1 MFAGMV
7 FYMNRRQ
14 KLTGLIFCLCFIRFM
29 QAQAPSRMIPVPKIG
44 DTLLVMQDNL
54 PKTVRHWPFRSDSTR
69 WDLNGVRAPFIRKIV
84 IRDAAADPVALRGSN
99 AWIET
104 GFRSK
109 EFYWIDENTLKS
121 IGVTGVDLFGDGHS
135 FTGYWFPQ
143 RIRRQSIYMPGF
155 PPEAKYKLIYPCAL
169 ADLPQSLRDQLPY
182 QPDSVKIVTSV
193 TEQARIQDSVSL
205 DLHLYRHSALRR
217 DLITAQTT
225 RIETKKAGL
234 EWQDVTR
241 FVRFPKIFRTDS
253 LRETF
258 FYSPALRDP
267 VAVIRYKNLQE
278 PDQITY
284 KAPDIY
290 KDLIVVEDFKPNLFF
305 FPNPYTFGTLRID
318 LLINDPGL
326 YTLRL
331 VNLIGKEVW
340 RENHY
345 LEGNKTLDYS
355 FTHLQKGTYFMIFQ
369 QDENHVIGT
378 KRLLVLKP

>member
-7 FYMNRRQ
+7 FFMNRRL
-14 KLTGLIFCLCFIRFM
+14 KLTGLFFGLCFLKFM
-29 QAQAPSRMIPVPKIG
+29 QAQSPNRIFPVPKIG
-44 DTLLVMQDNL
+44 DTLLVMQDNM
-54 PKTVRHWPFRSDSTR
+54 PKTVRHWPFMSDSTS
-69 WDLNGVRAPFIRKIV
+69 WDLNGVRAPFIRKRMIQ
-84 IRDAAADPVALRGSN
+84 DAAADPMALRGAN

-104 GFRSK
+104 SFRSK
-109 EFYWIDENTLKS
+109 EFYLIDENSIKS
-121 IGVTGVDLFGDGHS
+121 IGVTGVDLFGDGLS

-143 RIRRQSIYMPGF
+143 RTVMQSVYTPG
-155 PPEAKYKLIYPCAL
+155 PSPEVRNQLIYPCVL
-169 ADLPQSLRDQLPY
+169 SDLPQSLRDQLPY
-182 QPDSVKIVTSV
+182 QPDSIKIVTSV
-193 TEQARIQDSVSL
+193 TEQARIQDPVSL

-217 DLITAQTT
+217 DLITVQTT

-234 EWQDVTR
+234 VWQDVTR
-241 FVRFPKIFRTDS
+241 FIRFPKIFRTDT

-258 FYSPALRDP
+258 FYSPDFREP
-267 VAVIRYKNLQE
+267 VAVIRYKNLQD

-284 KAPDIY
+284 MAPDIY

-305 FPNPYTFGTLRID
+305 FPNPYTFGTLRIE

-378 KRLLVLKP
+378 KRLLLLKP

>member
-1 MFAGMV
+1 MFAGME
-7 FYMNRRQ
+7 FSMNRR
-14 KLTGLIFCLCFIRFM
+14 LFLPGLFYCLCGLGLL
-29 QAQAPSRMIPVPKIG
+29 QAQSSARVFPLPKIG

-69 WDLNGVRAPFIRKIV
+69 WDLNGVRAPFIRKIM
-84 IRDAAADPVALRGSN
+84 IQNAAADPMALRGAN
-99 AWIET
+99 AWVET
-104 GFRSK
+104 GFQSK
-109 EFYWIDENTLKS
+109 EFYWMDENSIKS
-121 IGVTGVDLFGDGHS
+121 IGVTGMDLFGDGRG

-143 RIRRQSIYMPGF
+143 RTVRQAVYTPGIL
-155 PPEAKYKLIYPCAL
+155 PEARHQLIYPCTL
-169 ADLPQSLRDQLPY
+169 SDLPQTLRDQLPY
-182 QPDSVKIVTSV
+182 QPDSIKIMTSV
-193 TEQARIQDSVSL
+193 TEQARIQDPVSL

-217 DLITAQTT
+217 DLMTVRTT

-241 FVRFPKIFRTDS
+241 FVRYPKIFRTDT

-258 FYSPALRDP
+258 FFSPSFPDP
-267 VAVIRYKNLQE
+267 VATIRYKNPQE

-305 FPNPYTFGTLRID
+305 FPNPYTFGTLRIE

-345 LEGNKTLDYS
+345 LEGNKTMDYS